1 MGYVTEFIAKDRAR
15 QLLQEADHERLVRMI
30 SAGQAQGV
38 KNQSRSRGSFIRK
51 LARFSWAS

>member
-38 KNQSRSRGSFIRK
+38 KSQSRSRGSLIRK
-51 LARFSWAS
+51 LARVSWAS